1 MTCENEFLQLCV
13 VQVPHCELTE
23 ETHKLDNRTVCS
35 VCVSACFVYIFAQV
49 FLLCTV
55 PFNSCLSVAFY
66 YFGTCKYNSSKLII
80 RKLKKTLI
88 VLSHN
93 NWWFL
98 VLELAISK

>member
-1 MTCENEFLQLCV
+1 VKMSFFSCVLCKC
-13 VQVPHCELTE
+13 PIANSLRKLTNL
-23 ETHKLDNRTVCS
+23 TNIQFA
-35 VCVSACFVYIFAQV
+35 VCVFLLVLCISLHRF

-55 PFNSCLSVAFY
+55 PFNSCLFVAFY